1 MSRHVHP
8 HVHHRSTPW
17 ILAGVAAVV
26 LIALLVG
33 LRIAMSSSGPH
44 FVDLAQTDHHAVTG
58 QRTVVIAQPNAA
70 MAISGTDGQLMTT
83 LLEGEVPAGATHAVV
98 RTDTECAAD
107 AQGVSHCHNLLDID
121 GTLVEV
127 QHHHKMSTTPCLTPG
142 ETVAIA
148 EA

>member
-8 HVHHRSTPW
+8 HAHRRSTPW

-33 LRIAMSSSGPH
+33 LRFATSSEPH
-44 FVDLAQTDHHAVTG
+44 FVNLAPIDHHAVTG
-58 QRTVVIAQPNAA
+58 QRTVVIAQAGAA

-83 LLEGEVPAGATHAVV
+83 LVEGQVPAGATHAVV
-98 RTDTECAAD
+98 RTDTECEAD

-142 ETVAIA
+142 ETVAVT